1 MNTEIPARALV
12 IASPHID
19 RILAGEKT
27 WEMRS
32 RNCRI
37 RGPIG
42 LIKKGSGTV
51 VGLAEITDVIDP
63 LSPAGMLVNQDKHRI
78 TPQRFADPSVAKW
91 NHTWVLSDVKAFDNP
106 MPYVYPNGAQS
117 WVILDDRARQGLEAQ
132 LFADASKGN
141 GDCR

>member
-63 LSPAGMLVNQDKHRI
+63 LPASEGVAADGDHDAQLTAPLDDDDLPAG
-78 TPQRFADPSVAKW
+78 PQR
-91 NHTWVLSDVKAFDNP
+91 
-106 MPYVYPNGAQS
+106 
-117 WVILDDRARQGLEAQ
+117 
-132 LFADASKGN
+132 
-141 GDCR
+141 